1 MPSSLTPFAFGEHLV
16 RSITDENGDP
26 WFVAKDVAL
35 ALGYQWNG
43 SSRIAHVPD
52 EWKRVTSVV
61 TLRGDAQDMPLLSEQ
76 GLYFFLGRSDKP
88 RALPFQKWLA
98 GEVLPTL
105 RKSGTYRLPGEHRA
119 VTRSMVPPLEDLPA
133 DVLDLNRKLR
143 ARCLFYA
150 LQMARL
156 TGQDSPEALRETF
169 ISCCRLVSGA
179 RELPCADADELARFL
194 AETCERDESF
204 RTGTQ
209 KLWLAFRLWA
219 PETLGVDGKNLISLK
234 AFAVRMRKL
243 SGASVIRDKPSLLL
257 GGLRLNEAWRKRISD
272 QQ

>member
-43 SSRIAHVPD
+43 VSRIVHVPE
-52 EWKRVTSVV
+52 EWRGVTSVV
-61 TLRGDAQDMPLLSEQ
+61 SPGGMQEVSTLSEQ

-98 GEVLPTL
+98 GEVLPML
-105 RKSGTYRLPGEHRA
+105 RKSGTYSLPGEHKA
-119 VTRSMVPPLEDLPA
+119 LTRSMVPPLEDLPA

-219 PETLGVDGKNLISLK
+219 PEALGTDGKDLIGLK
-234 AFAVRMRKL
+234 TFAVRMRKL
-243 SGASVIRDKPSLLL
+243 SGARVIRDKPSLLL